1 MHVLSFQVMPLNVSV
16 YSSQQELNPYDHPER
31 ASIVT
36 LNTDTKRKAN
46 LNKLDP
52 IPPQPRRDKP
62 GSSSSFG
69 NRSSS
74 VVINRK
80 EVPSQI
86 SSSVVEL
93 IRD

>member
-1 MHVLSFQVMPLNVSV
+1 MHVLSFQVMPLNESV

-31 ASIVT
+31 ASILT
-36 LNTDTKRKAN
+36 LNTDSRRKAG
-46 LNKLDP
+46 LKKLDP
-52 IPPQPRRDKP
+52 MPFQPLGDKH

-74 VVINRK
+74 VIINRK

-86 SSSVVEL
+86 SSSVVE
-93 IRD
+93 IMRD